1 MALTVLLTWD
11 ARPAL
16 RDYLARGLA
25 DRPDIHLVYPV
36 SADAANARPV
46 GTGTATA
53 PRSDAAV
60 LAGRAADADV
70 MIGWRPTRD
79 LIDAA
84 PRLRAWINPGAGVQ
98 QLVALLRE
106 VNAARDEPILLL
118 NGHGNAYF
126 TAQHAVALLLALTNR
141 VVPHHGWM
149 VEGLWRK
156 GDADAASIPLRRRTV
171 GLLGYGHI
179 NRLVHRFL
187 AGFDVDFAIL
197 RRGWNEGGVPLG
209 GEPAGLGIGAGAG
222 SAESRIGG
230 DAEPPARRFTPE
242 GLGDFLD
249 LVDTLVVALPATA
262 ETEGLI
268 DRAALGRLGRRGLV
282 VNVARGGVIVE
293 ADLFAALR
301 DRAILGAALD
311 VWYDYNPAPD
321 AEGRRY
327 PYHLPFHTLDNVV
340 LSPHRA
346 ASPQDDLARWDE
358 VIDNL
363 RRIADGR
370 MDLRNVVDL
379 EQGY

>member
-1 MALTVLLTWD
+1 MALTVFLTWD

-16 RDYLARGLA
+16 RDYLAHGLA
-25 DRPDIHLVYPV
+25 DRPDINLVYLDSV
-36 SADAANARPV
+36 DAANARPV
-46 GTGTATA
+46 GTGTAATT
-53 PRSDAAV
+53 PRSDAAA
-60 LAGRAADADV
+60 LAGLAADADV
-70 MIGWRPTRD
+70 MIGWRPTRE

-98 QLVALLRE
+98 QLIGLFRE
-106 VNAARDEPILLL
+106 INAGRAEPIVLV

-126 TAQHAVALLLALTNR
+126 VAQHAVALLLALTNR

-149 VEGLWRK
+149 AEGLWRK
-156 GDADAASIPLRRRTV
+156 GDADAASIPLRGRTV

-187 AGFDVDFAIL
+187 AGFEVDFAIL
-197 RRGWNEGGVPLG
+197 RREWDA
-209 GEPAGLGIGAGAG
+209 GE
-222 SAESRIGG
+222 E
-230 DAEPPARRFTPE
+230 DAEPPAQRFTPE
-242 GLGDFLD
+242 GLGGFLD
-249 LVDTLVVALPATA
+249 LVDTLIVALPATA

-268 DRAALGRLGRRGLV
+268 DRTALGRLGPRGLV

-293 ADLFAALR
+293 ADLYAALR
-301 DRAILGAALD
+301 DRTIMGAALD

-363 RRIADGR
+363 RRIAAGR
-370 MDLRNVVDL
+370 LDLRNVVDL
-379 EQGY
+379 ERGY